1 MKEVTM
7 KVAQAVD
14 SFMDYQKMNSGK
26 KYDQELRA
34 VSQSI

>member
-14 SFMDYQKMNSGK
+14 SFMDYRKMNSGK
-26 KYDQELRA
+26 KYDQELR
-34 VSQSI
+34 VISQPV